1 MPTLFIHFSSVCLLT
16 HAKWESNNCSCPCT
30 FSTPLG
36 KENLLFPYMH
46 VWGSAGK
53 GHTHLKKKKMYRLKT
68 RSVQWLQRVIYGIAE
83 GCLIHVLSI
92 LPVPAINFTLKQLF
106 LGRISFDFHIAM
118 KMKSHKQQS
127 ATKRTISPKSNRQ
140 TMMNTC
146 DATAHTSIPR
156 AHTKLS
162 KDACSKLKWNCTA
175 VQFGCLEEWG
185 GKQHGHKLVRTQQGD
200 LTQTLQTYTV
210 VSQVKTHWWRHGN
223 GITAGRYSPLELVF
237 HR

>member
-1 MPTLFIHFSSVCLLT
+1 
-16 HAKWESNNCSCPCT
+16 
-30 FSTPLG
+30 
-36 KENLLFPYMH
+36 
-46 VWGSAGK
+46 
-53 GHTHLKKKKMYRLKT
+53 MYRLKT

-118 KMKSHKQQS
+118 KMKSHKQQW